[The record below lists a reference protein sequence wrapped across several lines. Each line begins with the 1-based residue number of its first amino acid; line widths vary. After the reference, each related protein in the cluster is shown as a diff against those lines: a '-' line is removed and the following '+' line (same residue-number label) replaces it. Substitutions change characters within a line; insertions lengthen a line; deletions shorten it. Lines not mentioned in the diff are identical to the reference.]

1 MSLTFK
7 AHGGHD
13 APWFV
18 VPDPA
23 ATDLSSPTSHVE
35 WQKTYLIAAFGL
47 VDVPGIANK
56 TLHELA
62 VICEP
67 LWSGANNVAK
77 LLGATPVADTQPVPA
92 PSPAANVQ
100 VQQDAPSAPQAAQQ
114 PAPWED
120 GPAATP
126 EAPAA
131 PEEPAHPHQDV
142 LDQIEAA
149 TSKRDIQAIFLANKA
164 SFSDAKVAEAAQA
177 KTASF

>member
-7 AHGGHD
+7 AHGGYD

-18 VPDPA
+18 VPDPQ
-23 ATDLSSPTSHVE
+23 ATDLSDPLALAH
-35 WQKTYLIAAFGL
+35 WQKHYLIAAFGL
-47 VDVPGIANK
+47 ETVEGIESM
-56 TLHELA
+56 TLNQVAHVA
-62 VICEP
+62 EP
-67 LWSGANNVAK
+67 LWASGAVVAK
-77 LLGATPVADTQPVPA
+77 ELGGKPVADVA
-92 PSPAANVQ
+92 PAANVQ

-114 PAPWED
+114 TAPWD
-120 GPAATP
+120 DAPAAAP